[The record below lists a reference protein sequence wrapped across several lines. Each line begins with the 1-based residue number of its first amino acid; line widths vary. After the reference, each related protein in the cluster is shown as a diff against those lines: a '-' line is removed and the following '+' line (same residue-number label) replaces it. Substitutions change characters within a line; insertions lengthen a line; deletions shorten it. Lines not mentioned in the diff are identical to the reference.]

1 MKIDPTCKKC
11 EKKCK
16 QRHPAVVVSCAKF
29 IPAISLGRLD
39 YTTRLKPVKI

>member
-29 IPAISLGRLD
+29 IPAVSIGLMKKLKVEAISS
-39 YTTRLKPVKI
+39 

>member
-16 QRHPAVVVSCAKF
+16 QRHPAIVVSCAKF
-29 IPAISLGRLD
+29 IPAVSLKAMK
-39 YTTRLKPVKI
+39 KPIMQAVTS